1 MIVLSKIIW
10 LLRKEICTM
19 RIKNI
24 KIKILVS
31 LICFTSTIIPFVAQ
45 AKSDSRL
52 SISREEMNIIDYPT
66 GITIESSTNYDGE
79 TDDLVTAGLGFTA
92 LSTLI
97 IKPTIADPERPTTQE
112 LRQLKLNRFID
123 TKTGEGTLFGFQRKN
138 LTPLFDGRIAGTE
151 VLATFENNK
160 ERIGLLVQ
168 IPLDFDKNKPCIVA
182 VPSTDS
188 DGLFNAYDVQIR
200 GLWGLRHNCAV
211 VYNDKGLG
219 NGIYDI
225 TNQRGYAINGKVQTD
240 NLLFNPKI
248 ENREQYVKTH
258 PNRYAIKQLHS
269 KQNSEERWGE
279 FVLKSIEFA
288 FYQINTQFSPTK
300 KVIFDKDNTLVL
312 VYGATDG
319 AGAALKAGE
328 LDKNNTIKGI
338 VAVNPQIAPYSETI
352 PVTVK
357 LGKKPPTKIEY
368 RSIAE
373 YSAYASLYIPCAVP
387 AIIDNNKDIHLP
399 FADKFIYAQNRC
411 DALKKAQLLVYGTPK
426 EALEKLRQ
434 YGWTSEMER
443 QLPYFYFK
451 ETIGLPYQYISAYG
465 HYDIMEKMCNYSVAS
480 TQKNPLL
487 YIGKV
492 EPLSEIDFQ
501 QLWGLAN
508 GQLPIWLG
516 DESTVLALVNDE
528 DIYSPR
534 RDFYSS
540 SDNKDGIDYNSKGA
554 ICLYNKLKEPQVE
567 LGMKQVIASANL
579 NGIKTFIIHGRN
591 NVKQLP
597 DYTSRAYVALNSQVE
612 GNNSQL
618 RYIEVKNSSYLEGKP
633 PFDNSLVS
641 IDYYGEDAIEWL
653 WANLTNNATL
663 PDSQVI
669 HAKPR
674 AGKIAFTPDATAQNL
689 VPILQSPNS
698 SNIIKKENGE
708 LIIPN

>member
-10 LLRKEICTM
+10 LLRKEIRTM

-24 KIKILVS
+24 KIKALVS
-31 LICFTSTIIPFVAQ
+31 LICFTTAIIPFAVQ

-52 SISREEMNIIDYPT
+52 SISREEMNLIQYPA
-66 GITIESSTNYDGE
+66 GITIESSIYYNGD
-79 TDDLVTAGLGFTA
+79 TDDLVTAGLGFSP
-92 LSTLI
+92 LSTLM
-97 IKPTIADPERPTTQE
+97 IKPTIADPAKPTPQE

-123 TKTGEGTLFGFQRKN
+123 TKTGEGTFFGFQRKN
-138 LTPLFDGRIAGTE
+138 LTPMFDGKIAGTE
-151 VLATFENNK
+151 ILATFKNND
-160 ERIGLLVQ
+160 ESVGLLVQ

-240 NLLFNPKI
+240 NLLFKPKI
-248 ENREQYVKTH
+248 ENREQYVKTY

-279 FVLKSIEFA
+279 YVLKSIEFA
-288 FYQINTQFSPTK
+288 FHQINTHFSETQ

-312 VYGATDG
+312 VYGASDG

-328 LDKNNTIKGI
+328 LDKNNMIKGI
-338 VAVNPQIAPYSETI
+338 VAVNPQIAPYSETM

-357 LGKKPPTKIEY
+357 VGEKPPTKIEY
-368 RSIAE
+368 LSIAE
-373 YSAYASLYIPCAVP
+373 YSTYALLYIPCAVP
-387 AIIDNNKDIHLP
+387 AIISNNKDINLP
-399 FADKFIYAQNRC
+399 FADNYTYAQNRC
-411 DALKKAQLLVYGTPK
+411 DALKKAQLLTLGTPK

-434 YGWTSEMER
+434 YGWTPEMDR

-451 ETIGLPYQYISAYG
+451 ETVALPYQYISAYG
-465 HYDIMEKMCNYSVAS
+465 RYDVIENMCNYSVAS

-508 GQLPIWLG
+508 GQLPVWLG
-516 DESTVLALVNDE
+516 DESTMLALVNNQDMH
-528 DIYSPR
+528 SPR

-540 SDNKDGIDYNSKGA
+540 SDSKDEIDYNSKGA
-554 ICLYNKLKEPQVE
+554 ICLYNKLKDTRVKN
-567 LGMKQVIASANL
+567 GIKQVSASANL

-597 DYTSRAYVALNSQVE
+597 NYTSRAYVALNSKVE

-641 IDYYGEDAIEWL
+641 IDYYGEDAMEWL

-674 AGKIAFTPDATAQNL
+674 VGKVTLTPDATAQNL

-698 SNIIKKENGE
+698 NDIIKKQNGE
-708 LIIPN
+708 LLIPN

>member
-1 MIVLSKIIW
+1 LIVLSKIIW

-52 SISREEMNIIDYPT
+52 SISREDMNPIEYPT

-112 LRQLKLNRFID
+112 LRKLKLNRFID

-182 VPSTDS
+182 VPSTNS
-188 DGLFNAYDVQIR
+188 DGLFNAYDIQIR

-225 TNQRGYAINGKVQTD
+225 TNQYGFTIDGEIKSD
-240 NLLFNPKI
+240 NLLFEPKI
-248 ENREQYVKTH
+248 KNREQYVKTY

-279 FVLKSIEFA
+279 YVLKSIEFA
-288 FYQINTQFSPTK
+288 FHQINTHFSETQ

-312 VYGATDG
+312 VYGASDG

-357 LGKKPPTKIEY
+357 VGEKPPTKIEY
-368 RSIAE
+368 LSIAE
-373 YSAYASLYIPCAVP
+373 YSTYASLYIPCAVP
-387 AIIDNNKDIHLP
+387 AIISSNKDINLP
-399 FADKFIYAQNRC
+399 FADNYTYAQNRC
-411 DALKKAQLLVYGTPK
+411 DALKKAQLLIHGTPK

-434 YGWTSEMER
+434 YGWTPEMDR

-451 ETIGLPYQYISAYG
+451 ETVALPYQYISAYG
-465 HYDIMEKMCNYSVAS
+465 RYDVIEDMCNYSVAS
-480 TQKNPLL
+480 TQKNPIL
-487 YIGKV
+487 YVGKV
-492 EPLSEIDFQ
+492 EPLSEIEFQ

-508 GQLPIWLG
+508 GQLPVWLG
-516 DESTVLALVNDE
+516 DESTMLALVNNQDMH
-528 DIYSPR
+528 SPR

-540 SDNKDGIDYNSKGA
+540 SDSKDEIDYNSKGA
-554 ICLYNKLKEPQVE
+554 ICLYNKLKDTRVKN
-567 LGMKQVIASANL
+567 GMKQVSASANL

-597 DYTSRAYVALNSQVE
+597 NYTSRAYVALNSKVE

-641 IDYYGEDAIEWL
+641 IDYYGEDAMEWL

-674 AGKIAFTPDATAQNL
+674 VGKVTLTPDATAQNL

-698 SNIIKKENGE
+698 NDIIKKQNGE

>member
-1 MIVLSKIIW
+1 
-10 LLRKEICTM
+10 M

-52 SISREEMNIIDYPT
+52 SISREDMNPIEYPT

-79 TDDLVTAGLGFTA
+79 TDDLVTAGLGFTP

-151 VLATFENNK
+151 ILATFENNK

-182 VPSTDS
+182 VPSTNS

-225 TNQRGYAINGKVQTD
+225 TNQYGFAIDGEIKSD
-240 NLLFNPKI
+240 NLLFEPKI
-248 ENREQYVKTH
+248 KNREQYVKTY

-279 FVLKSIEFA
+279 YVLKSIEFA
-288 FYQINTQFSPTK
+288 FHQINTHFSETQ

-312 VYGATDG
+312 VYGASDG

-357 LGKKPPTKIEY
+357 VGEKPPTKIEY
-368 RSIAE
+368 LSIAE
-373 YSAYASLYIPCAVP
+373 YSTYASLYIPCAVP
-387 AIIDNNKDIHLP
+387 AIISNNKDINLP
-399 FADKFIYAQNRC
+399 FADKYTYAQNRC
-411 DALKKAQLLVYGTPK
+411 DALKKAQLLIHGTPK

-434 YGWTSEMER
+434 YG
-443 QLPYFYFK
+443 
-451 ETIGLPYQYISAYG
+451 
-465 HYDIMEKMCNYSVAS
+465 
-480 TQKNPLL
+480 
-487 YIGKV
+487 KV
-492 EPLSEIDFQ
+492 EPLSEIEFQ

-508 GQLPIWLG
+508 GQLPVWLG
-516 DESTVLALVNDE
+516 DESTMLALVNNQDMH
-528 DIYSPR
+528 SPR

-540 SDNKDGIDYNSKGA
+540 SDSKDEIDYNSKGA
-554 ICLYNKLKEPQVE
+554 ICLYNKLKDTRVKN
-567 LGMKQVIASANL
+567 GMKQVSASANL

-597 DYTSRAYVALNSQVE
+597 NYTSRAYVALNSKVE

-641 IDYYGEDAIEWL
+641 IDYYGEDAMEWL

-674 AGKIAFTPDATAQNL
+674 VGKVTLTPDATAQNL

-698 SNIIKKENGE
+698 NDIIKKQNGE